1 MLSFTAYRQGASPR
15 NAPRWILAILVLA
28 MIPGCT
34 GGCGESATLPQDPH
48 AFGRTIVS
56 ALKAGDADAFN
67 RLIYTRSDVEYMIEH
82 RAAAGRDAE
91 TYRKGW
97 MESYDRR
104 RNEIERSFERIY
116 REGER
121 HGLTDWSTVTFKTV
135 DFTPIRE
142 GDFTR
147 YEVIVEMATE
157 NGREYVLS
165 ETACWKT
172 DRGLALQSPPTL
184 LSQQARQGLGR

>member
-1 MLSFTAYRQGASPR
+1 MLSFPTSRQDTSPR
-15 NAPRWILAILVLA
+15 ITPWWIVAILALA
-28 MIPGCT
+28 VIPGCT
-34 GGCGESATLPQDPH
+34 GGCGDSATLPQDPH
-48 AFGRTIVS
+48 AFGRTLVS

-67 RLIYTRSDVEYMIEH
+67 RLIYTKSDVEYMLEH
-82 RAAAGRDAE
+82 RTAAGRDAE
-91 TYRKGW
+91 TYRDGW
-97 MESYDRR
+97 MESYERR
-104 RNEIERSFERIY
+104 RSEIERSFDRIY

-135 DFTPIRE
+135 DFKPIRE

-172 DRGLALQSPPTL
+172 ERGLALQSPPTL